1 MRNYHDIFIKCESVF
16 HFFFGVWNRKRNF
29 SNLTEIYQPPK
40 KPLKS
45 FKVMQIVDI
54 DKCIFFYTLS
64 NFVQYQFFCALN
76 VVGPSEKFDWI
87 DWVRYDDWGDMDRS
101 ILFIQIRIPFSS
113 ESTSIKF
120 SVYLTENRE
129 SEFLLRQWVEMQV
142 LDGSWNWKI
151 LALSNKMK
159 TI

>member
-16 HFFFGVWNRKRNF
+16 HFFSGCETGKEIFQISPKCTNHRKNLWSRSKLCRLSTLINVF
-29 SNLTEIYQPPK
+29 SFTLFRI
-40 KPLKS
+40 S
-45 FKVMQIVDI
+45 FNIS
-54 DKCIFFYTLS
+54 IFCS
-64 NFVQYQFFCALN
+64 LN